1 MDCAINDFESEFMS
15 MSTILEEI
23 RSAIRGG
30 GGSHSNRESDNHDDS
45 MSLQEEEDY
54 GYEVTGEPKGRFN
67 GPRVMNRRMKGRH
80 GYQDRQRYRVKA
92 KIPNFLENL
101 DPEAVLDWLYEVNKF
116 FDIMD
121 VLKEEQVKILAY
133 KLCGGSEAWW
143 QNEQDNHRRQGKK
156 KIVVECIREFL
167 RLQVRCNLKESLEQ
181 TASSNRK
188 VGIVVVLSSI
198 DAAIEVMYQ
207 SKSVEDN
214 YGLSSYVV
222 GGLVRRYLPSRWLR
236 VKKLLFLLSLCSL
249 PGHRSN
255 ECPNRKMNAYVGE
268 NHEGDT
274 EIDFGDDLEHISEF
288 AQDEGEV
295 VNLMV
300 QRRPKIF
307 PEKQDFE
314 TKCLI
319 EDNIC
324 SLIIDGGSYKN
335 LVRDS

>member
-1 MDCAINDFESEFMS
+1 MDCAINDLESEFMS

-23 RSAIRGG
+23 RSAIGGG

-45 MSLQEEEDY
+45 MSLQEEEDD
-54 GYEVTGEPKGRFN
+54 GYEVFTGEPKGRFN

-80 GYQDRQRYRVKA
+80 GYKDRQRYRVKA

-133 KLCGGSEAWW
+133 KLCGGSEAW
-143 QNEQDNHRRQGKK
+143 KK
-156 KIVVECIREFL
+156 TVVEYTREFL

-222 GGLVRRYLPSRWLR
+222 GGLVYGSSKAGDVSREGYLEVVVRNS
-236 VKKLLFLLSLCSL
+236 
-249 PGHRSN
+249 
-255 ECPNRKMNAYVGE
+255 MDNAYY
-268 NHEGDT
+268 T
-274 EIDFGDDLEHISEF
+274 PFTLMFLELTHFVVLTIEETVFAISM
-288 AQDEGEV
+288 A
-295 VNLMV
+295 
-300 QRRPKIF
+300 
-307 PEKQDFE
+307 
-314 TKCLI
+314 
-319 EDNIC
+319 
-324 SLIIDGGSYKN
+324 
-335 LVRDS
+335 